1 MGLISKR
8 KEDFIMMTKNSI
20 LRFISFMLV
29 VSILLSV
36 VTTSYFPSLI
46 VSAETSISEDNKTEE
61 ESKEDAGLLPS
72 ITGDWKRAKRDGVV
86 PPYGHFHYDVQD
98 HIIDKYKKD
107 NITDEH
113 TVTFKAGQAPVGNKT
128 GRGRADLYF
137 EDSEN
142 DIAYFWE
149 VKPGS
154 YLEPS
159 KMIEGFTQLDNY
171 VNNTLLEEGVSE
183 HRFGNTPYSD
193 ENISYI
199 KGDLSLADIYEK
211 FNCKL
216 GNIDISSLEG

>member
-1 MGLISKR
+1 
-8 KEDFIMMTKNSI
+8 
-20 LRFISFMLV
+20 MLV

-142 DIAYFWE
+142 DIAYFY
-149 VKPGS
+149 VLILLQ
-154 YLEPS
+154 YLS
-159 KMIEGFTQLDNY
+159 
-171 VNNTLLEEGVSE
+171 
-183 HRFGNTPYSD
+183 
-193 ENISYI
+193 
-199 KGDLSLADIYEK
+199 
-211 FNCKL
+211 
-216 GNIDISSLEG
+216 